1 MKDGHFEILQ
11 VLAGAELKPE
21 AGARWMIRSLIER
34 VLGRIN
40 FRTVTRRTEERQR
53 SRLDDES

>member
-1 MKDGHFEILQ
+1 M
-11 VLAGAELKPE
+11 LAGAELKLE
-21 AGARWMIRSLIER
+21 DGARWMIRSLIER
-34 VLGRIN
+34 VPGRMN